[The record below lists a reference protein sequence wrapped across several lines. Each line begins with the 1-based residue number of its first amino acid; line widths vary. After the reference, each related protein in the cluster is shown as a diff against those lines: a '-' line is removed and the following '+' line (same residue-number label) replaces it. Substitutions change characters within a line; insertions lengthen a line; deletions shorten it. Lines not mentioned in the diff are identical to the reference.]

1 MSQPHIDDTLMQ
13 RLARV
18 AHAYKMTVGK
28 MLTHILTT
36 ALDELE
42 GKESDYTLCLPVS
55 RAHDPTQREA
65 MRQGSNLV
73 HTNDGS
79 KSRRNKKGVL
89 HA

>member
-18 AHAYKMTVGK
+18 AHAYEMPVGK

-65 MRQGSNLV
+65 MRQDSNLV
-73 HTNDGS
+73 HTNDAVDEEE
-79 KSRRNKKGVL
+79 NPF
-89 HA
+89 